1 MIFRKATTE
10 DVPLIIKMIA
20 NDELGKTRE
29 NYQVP
34 LPQEYYTAFEKI
46 DANSDIELIVVEN
59 ENKEVVGT
67 LHLTFMQFLTYK
79 GGLRAQIEAVRIRDD
94 QRGIGLGK
102 KLFEWAIE
110 RAKQKGAHLIQLTSD
125 KQRPEAIEFYK
136 RLGFKASH
144 VGFKLHFNL
153 KKV

>member
-46 DANSDIELIVVEN
+46 DANNDIELIVVEN
-59 ENKEVVGT
+59 EMKEVVGT
-67 LHLTFMQFLTYK
+67 LHLTFMQFLTYR

-94 QRGIGLGK
+94 QRGLGLGK
-102 KLFEWAIE
+102 KMFEWAIE
-110 RAKQKGAHLIQLTSD
+110 RAKQKGAHLVQLTSD
-125 KQRPEAIEFYK
+125 KKRPEAIEFYK
-136 RLGFKASH
+136 RLGFKDSH
-144 VGFKLHFNL
+144 VGFKLHF
-153 KKV
+153 